1 MKRYSIRNRLFFT
14 MMSISVPVMI
24 ILLLMCSYTKTPD
37 AGTEIARILIKPR

>member
-24 ILLLMCSYTKTPD
+24 HFAPDVQLYETPD
-37 AGTEIARILIKPR
+37 ADRNCRIL